1 MIQSISMRYTILPE
15 GDKIVQQ
22 DVDKI
27 QAVLSQSKVTAYL
40 FGSYGRGEGALI
52 NGKPTNDYDL
62 YINSFEPD
70 IVQELQ
76 KLQLATFLEVHTGYI
91 TNPADMQATQQLY
104 EMRYGS
110 HLLNGKP
117 LAFPDWQPYEIPFA
131 DAANS
136 LNRRAV
142 SLIVGKYELMKDEP
156 NLRKVSEQLAKGIIA
171 LGDATLI
178 KRGEFHHLYSI
189 RSLMLQSDE
198 IGKLYSLMTSIKL
211 LDEPKLNPD
220 ELWQLWIETRHRYR
234 QYVTDNALKLQ
245 NVEFL
250 LAINE
255 RHNKDTIKQ
264 LLEQLGAADWI
275 GDDTK

>member
-15 GDKIVQQ
+15 GDKIIQQ
-22 DVDKI
+22 DIDKI
-27 QAVLSQSKVTAYL
+27 KEVLSKTKIAAYL

-62 YINSFEPD
+62 YLNSFKPK
-70 IVQELQ
+70 IVQKLQ
-76 KLQLATFLEVHTGYI
+76 DLQLATFLEVHTGYI
-91 TNPADMQATQQLY
+91 TNPADMQSTQQLY

-110 HLLNGKP
+110 HLLNGKAI
-117 LAFPDWQPYEIPFA
+117 AFPDWQPYEIPFA

-142 SLIVGKYELMKDEP
+142 SLIIGKYELMKDEP

-220 ELWQLWIETRHRYR
+220 ELWQLWVETRHRYR
-234 QYVTDNALKLQ
+234 QYIVENALKLP

-250 LAINE
+250 LAITE
-255 RHNKDTIKQ
+255 RHNKATIKQ
-264 LLEQLGAADWI
+264 LLEQLGVADWI